1 MNDRS
6 TFPTVIL
13 AAFLAG
19 LLDLVAAIIVYSV
32 FMNKTTA
39 LKIMQSVAS
48 GVFGPAA
55 YSGGLTMAVY
65 GIVFHFI
72 ISLIFTV
79 FYFFIYPRIA
89 FLRQERVLSGIVYG
103 VFIWLVMN
111 LIVLPIAFSGLLPS
125 HLPSAI
131 IGMAIV
137 VIAVG
142 LPISL
147 IAHFYFRRTALNRPI

>member
-32 FMNKTTA
+32 FLNKTTA

-55 YSGGLTMAVY
+55 YSGGITMAVY
-65 GIVFHFI
+65 GIIFHFI
-72 ISLIFTV
+72 ISLVFTV
-79 FYFFIYPRIA
+79 FYFYIYPRVP
-89 FLRQERVLSGIVYG
+89 FLRQERVISGVAYG
-103 VFIWLVMN
+103 IFIWLVMN
-111 LIVLPIAFSGLLPS
+111 LIVLPIAFSGLFPS
-125 HLPSAI
+125 HLLSALIGIAI
-131 IGMAIV
+131 IV
-137 VIAVG
+137 VSVGIPIA
-142 LPISL
+142 L
-147 IAHFYFRRTALNRPI
+147 IAHFYYRRGILNKSF